1 MRSRI
6 FFLGIVSFW
15 LVMNFLLWRSQSGAH
30 SRIGNAVPVEVVWNK
45 ILTAPDNSSLEIYD
59 HDRKIG
65 NCHWLVN
72 VDNSPLSDNRN
83 ISDDYSPETTVKPV
97 TQYTLNFDGGTLLP
111 DSNRVRFDVSLTL
124 STNHDWRDFR
134 LSVRMRPTSWDVRA
148 TAATEKVVIKV
159 DDNKGSWQKTFKFS
173 DLRNPEA
180 LLGDLGGAPALGL
193 LGGSALPF
201 QVDTLSQ
208 AGSGIQWQA
217 HEDWIQFGHTKAR
230 AYRLETEILGR
241 RYYVFVSRVGEIL
254 WVEFPNKITL
264 RNDAFSHF

>member
-15 LVMNFLLWRSQSGAH
+15 LVMNFLLWRSQWGAH
-30 SRIGNAVPVEVVWNK
+30 SRIGNAVPVEVVWDK

-59 HDRKIG
+59 HERKIG
-65 NCHWLVN
+65 NCHWLAN
-72 VDNSPLSDNRN
+72 VGNSPLSENKN

-97 TQYTLNFDGGTLLP
+97 TQYTLNFDGNSLLP
-111 DSNRVRFDVSLTL
+111 GSNRVRFDLSLTL
-124 STNHDWRDFR
+124 STNHAWQDFR
-134 LSVRMRPTSWDVRA
+134 LSVRMRPASWDVRA

-159 DDNKGSWQKTFKFS
+159 DGNWGSWQKTLKLS
-173 DLRNPEA
+173 DLRNPDA
-180 LLGDLGGAPALGL
+180 LLGDLGGASPLGL
-193 LGGSALPF
+193 LGGAALPF
-201 QVDTLSQ
+201 QMDDLSQ
-208 AGSGIQWQA
+208 VASGIHWQA
-217 HEDWIQFGHTKAR
+217 HEDWIQFGHSEAR

-241 RYYVFVSRVGEIL
+241 RCYVFVSRVGEIL